1 MAGAKPV
8 RKKTKSG
15 KDEPHYTRCTARY
28 EDVKARSVQQEN
40 FTKSPAYVA
49 WEASKQVFRLKQ
61 AEWKA
66 MADDDP
72 RAHQASADMEQARA
86 RMEEMA
92 SQLGN

>member
-1 MAGAKPV
+1 MAGAEPV
-8 RKKTKSG
+8 RKKSKST
-15 KDEPHYTRCTARY
+15 KDEPHYTRCTVRY
-28 EDVKARSVQQEN
+28 EDVKARSGQQAQ
-40 FTKSPAYVA
+40 FRKSPAYEA
-49 WEASKQVFRLKQ
+49 WEAAKQVFRLKQ

-72 RAHQASADMEQARA
+72 RAHQVSADMEQARA